1 MTTELDRKTQ
11 STTNFDLQSL
21 YDVILD
27 RKENPQD
34 NSYTNQLFILGED
47 EIVKKIGEESIEI
60 ILAAKSQGR
69 QRLIEE
75 TADLAYHVL
84 VLLALKD
91 ITPMDIQLELRRR
104 HS

>member
-75 TADLAYHVL
+75 TEVGN
-84 VLLALKD
+84 
-91 ITPMDIQLELRRR
+91 
-104 HS
+104 

>member
-1 MTTELDRKTQ
+1 MTPELDRKTQ
-11 STTNFDLQSL
+11 SRTNFDLQSL

>member
-11 STTNFDLQSL
+11 SRTNFDLQSL

>member
-60 ILAAKSQGR
+60 ILAAK
-69 QRLIEE
+69 
-75 TADLAYHVL
+75 
-84 VLLALKD
+84 
-91 ITPMDIQLELRRR
+91 
-104 HS
+104 